1 LERAAEKLNELL
13 IKVSKRADEDLE
25 EFLSQPG
32 LGPSIGILADLFSQL
47 RTDSWEN
54 LEKIVKTYFKHE
66 PVQDSFENF
75 LEAEKTWNNFIIRF
89 DQEQKNGSKCNNP
102 GATLLLGDILN
113 FQIGLENARSGENQ
127 EIGRLLDAG
136 QDFDF
141 VHCILLR
148 HFA

>member
-1 LERAAEKLNELL
+1 
-13 IKVSKRADEDLE
+13 
-25 EFLSQPG
+25 
-32 LGPSIGILADLFSQL
+32 L

-54 LEKIVKTYFKHE
+54 LEKIVKSYFKHE

-75 LEAEKTWNNFIIRF
+75 LEFEKSWNNFLIRF
-89 DQEQKNGSKCNNP
+89 DQEQKNGSRCNYP

-113 FQIGLENARSGENQ
+113 FQIGLENARSE
-127 EIGRLLDAG
+127 EKLDMETLLDAG
-136 QDFDF
+136 QDYDF